1 MVVYLYVLGAILFR
15 ILPHPWNLTPV
26 AAMFLFSGAVFKNKL
41 NSLLVPLAALLISD
55 YAVDLALYH
64 GAFHWFSPFT
74 WGAFLLIG
82 LLGWTLRG
90 QWSKR
95 LGWLKVGCASLAGS
109 TLFFLITNFG
119 WMWWTKVSMYP
130 HTMSGLTACYIAGIP
145 FYMNDLVGDL
155 AWNAIMFGSY
165 YWLTQRHRAGATAE
179 AEAR

>member
-26 AAMFLFSGAVFKNKL
+26 AAMFLFSGAVFKSKL

-55 YAVDLALYH
+55 YAVDLVLYH

-74 WGAFLLIG
+74 WVAFMLIG
-82 LLGWTLRG
+82 LVGWTLRG

-119 WMWWTKVSMYP
+119 VWAVDALYP
-130 HTMSGLTACYIAGIP
+130 RNSAGLSACYIAGIP
-145 FYMNDLVGDL
+145 FYMNDLVGAL

-165 YWLTQRHRAGATAE
+165 YWLTQRHRADAMAE
-179 AEAR
+179 VEAQ